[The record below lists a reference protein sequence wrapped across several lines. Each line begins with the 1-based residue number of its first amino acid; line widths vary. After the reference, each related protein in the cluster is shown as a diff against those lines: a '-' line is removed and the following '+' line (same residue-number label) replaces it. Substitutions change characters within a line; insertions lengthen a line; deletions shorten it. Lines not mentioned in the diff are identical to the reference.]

1 MLNERHYIL
10 LFCLLQLRLHRDS
23 GGQVCYTANN
33 MKKVTG
39 IIGYPLGHSVSPVM
53 HNAAFKK
60 LGLDY
65 EYVPFEVNPDDLEE
79 ALKGLRALHI
89 AGFNVTIPHKE
100 TIVPLLDDVTK
111 VARIIGAVNTVLN
124 QEGKLIGYNTDG
136 AGFIDSLKEDAKT
149 DPKGKNAVVLGA
161 GGASRAISVM
171 LAESGAR
178 SVILADVLDEKAQ
191 ELADYIKSYFGIDAK
206 NVSPNSKDLQKAIDD
221 ADILVNS
228 TPIGMHPKT
237 NQSPLSKDVTLPKK
251 LLVYDLVYN
260 PKETKLLKDAK
271 AAGAKTCSG
280 LGMLVRQGAIAFTI
294 WTGEEAPIEVMRKA
308 GELALKV
315 S

>member
-1 MLNERHYIL
+1 
-10 LFCLLQLRLHRDS
+10 
-23 GGQVCYTANN
+23 

-39 IIGYPLGHSVSPVM
+39 IIGYPLGHSISPAM

-65 EYVPFEVNPDDLEE
+65 EYVPFEVKPEDLAE
-79 ALKGLRALHI
+79 ALNGLRALHI
-89 AGFNVTIPHKE
+89 AGFNATIPHKE
-100 TIVPLLDDVTK
+100 TIVPLLDDVTR

-161 GGASRAISVM
+161 GGASRAVSIM
-171 LAESGAR
+171 LAEAGAKTI
-178 SVILADVLDEKAQ
+178 ILSDILEDKAKD
-191 ELADYIKSYFGIDAK
+191 LAEYVKSYFGIEVS
-206 NVSPNSKDLQKAIDD
+206 NVLPNSKDLQKAINA

-228 TPIGMHPKT
+228 TPVGMHPKT
-237 NQSPLSKDVTLPKK
+237 DQSPLAKEIKLHQK

-260 PKETKLLKDAK
+260 PKQTKLLKDAK
-271 AAGAKTCSG
+271 AAGCKTCSG

-308 GELALKV
+308 GEKALKV

>member
-1 MLNERHYIL
+1 MLIRTIISYFFVIYNSAFIAD
-10 LFCLLQLRLHRDS
+10 F
-23 GGQVCYTANN
+23 GGQVCYTAHN

-39 IIGYPLGHSVSPVM
+39 IIGYPLGHSISPAM

-65 EYVPFEVNPDDLEE
+65 EYVPFEVKPEDLEE

-136 AGFIDSLKEDAKT
+136 AGFIDSLKEDAGI

-161 GGASRAISVM
+161 GGASRAVSIM
-171 LAESGAR
+171 LAEAGAQTIVL
-178 SVILADVLDEKAQ
+178 SDILEDKAK
-191 ELADYIKSYFGIDAK
+191 ELAEYVKSYFGIEVF
-206 NVSPNSKDLQKAIDD
+206 NVLPNSHDLQKAIND

-237 NQSPLSKDVTLPKK
+237 DQSPLAKEVKLHQK

-260 PKETKLLKDAK
+260 PKVTKLLKEAK
-271 AAGAKTCSG
+271 AVGCKTCSG
-280 LGMLVRQGAIAFTI
+280 LGMLIRQGAIAFTI

-308 GELALKV
+308 GEKALKV